1 MVQQHQSI
9 CQPLK
14 EGCDVEERRRRDR
27 RTKLDGFA
35 KEEHVVGV
43 VAAAVRIVWTE

>member
-14 EGCDVEERRRRDR
+14 EGCDVEEWDR

>member
-1 MVQQHQSI
+1 MVAGGPTTSI
-9 CQPLK
+9 YMSA
-14 EGCDVEERRRRDR
+14 VERGVWRSDR